1 MAKKNP
7 MILAQAV
14 IPQKRIATAI
24 KAVVKKNSII
34 DINAN
39 TLNNLNLGAVIP
51 QQQTLSKNQEKVI
64 LNAANP
70 FLISN
75 NRVALGYVYKNNGVI
90 RAMIN
95 QPVDDAFRNG
105 IIIKTKDEDF
115 SEEEIAEVQYD
126 IKNQSVMR
134 TYTQGEKWARLFG
147 GSGII
152 IDVEGDLP
160 EMPFHVD
167 KLKKGQRVS
176 FYAADLWEL
185 NSVSPGVYGEDKPY
199 IDEMQP
205 GTDTPYIFYGKRIHK
220 TRVIRLVG
228 EEAPSQLRAMLKG
241 WGMSLIESMIDPLAN
256 FYELNNL
263 TSNYIEQG
271 KIDVFKILGLND
283 ALAMENG
290 AQAVIAKAAVA
301 NMLKGINNGLVI
313 DKEDDF
319 TQKQISMAGVPELRE
334 QNRIELGASTRM
346 PLTKTYGI
354 SSPSFNNGEDGQ
366 ENYNGMVESTIRT
379 PSEFKGVKIVQIM
392 CQLRFGRYPKN
403 IDIGFHPLRTL
414 SSKEEADLKSTKLDG
429 LIRVYD
435 RGLIGKDEFLRQ
447 MNAIQNLPLLVDPK
461 DPIGKAVLPPPEK
474 PKLDLYGDD
483 SRERNKLM

>member
-1 MAKKNP
+1 M
-7 MILAQAV
+7 AQAT
-14 IPQKRIATAI
+14 IPARTNLAAAI
-24 KAVVKKNSII
+24 KTAAKNVKKNSII
-34 DINAN
+34 DINAG

-51 QQQTLSKNQEKVI
+51 QQQSLSKNQETVI

-75 NRVALGYVYKNNGVI
+75 NRVALGYIYKNSGVI

-105 IIIKTKDEDF
+105 IIIKTKDAGF
-115 SEEEIAEVQYD
+115 TEEQTAEIQYD

-147 GSGII
+147 GAGII
-152 IDVEGDLP
+152 IDVEGDKNPAL
-160 EMPFHVD
+160 PFHID
-167 KLKKGQRVS
+167 QLKKGQRVS

-185 NSVSPGVYGEDKPY
+185 NTTSSDVYGEQKPY
-199 IDEMQP
+199 IDDLTESSA
-205 GTDTPYIFYGKRIHK
+205 PYVFYGKKLHK
-220 TRVIRLVG
+220 SRVIRLVG
-228 EEAPSQLRAMLKG
+228 EEAPSQLRSTLKG
-241 WGMSLIESMIDPLAN
+241 WGMSLVESMIDPLAN
-256 FYELNNL
+256 YYELNNL

-290 AQAVIAKAAVA
+290 AQAVMAKAAVA
-301 NMLKGINNGLVI
+301 NMLKGLNNGLVI

-379 PSEFKGVKIVQIM
+379 PSEFKWVKIVQIM
-392 CQLRFGRYPKN
+392 YQLRFGKYPKN
-403 IDIGFHPLRTL
+403 IDISFHPLRVL
-414 SSKEEADLKSTKLDG
+414 SSKEEAELKSTKLDG

-447 MNAIQNLPLLVDPK
+447 LNAIQNLPLLIDPEQ
-461 DPIGKAVLPPPEK
+461 PIGEAVLPPPEK

-483 SRERNKLM
+483 SKERNKLT